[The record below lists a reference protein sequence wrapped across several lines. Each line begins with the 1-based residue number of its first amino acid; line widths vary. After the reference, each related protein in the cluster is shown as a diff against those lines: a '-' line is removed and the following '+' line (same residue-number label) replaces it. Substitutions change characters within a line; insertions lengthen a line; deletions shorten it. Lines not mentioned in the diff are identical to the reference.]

1 LVNQNYYSYCC
12 ISDYL
17 FLSRESVT
25 VTKNVFFFRDKL
37 RRLKLTRSLCQP
49 THIYPFI
56 LHIICA
62 NLSNL
67 YPPFRW
73 HSGSVRG
80 RIHPHRTAAASEGPP
95 LRHSLLYIVALVIAE
110 NRFCWKITHSK
121 WTIFENVAEIL
132 QQSCTPRVGP
142 KFWGSKKFK
151 HTVARGGL
159 AMISASSRCL
169 FASKLEHLFVPICL
183 IVLLD

>member
-12 ISDYL
+12 IADYL

-80 RIHPHRTAAASEGPP
+80 RIHPHRTAAASEGRP
-95 LRHSLLYIVALVIAE
+95 LRHSLLY
-110 NRFCWKITHSK
+110 C
-121 WTIFENVAEIL
+121 
-132 QQSCTPRVGP
+132 CVGHCR
-142 KFWGSKKFK
+142 KS
-151 HTVARGGL
+151 
-159 AMISASSRCL
+159 
-169 FASKLEHLFVPICL
+169 
-183 IVLLD
+183 VLLENYAFKVDYFRKCRRNPATKLHSSGRT